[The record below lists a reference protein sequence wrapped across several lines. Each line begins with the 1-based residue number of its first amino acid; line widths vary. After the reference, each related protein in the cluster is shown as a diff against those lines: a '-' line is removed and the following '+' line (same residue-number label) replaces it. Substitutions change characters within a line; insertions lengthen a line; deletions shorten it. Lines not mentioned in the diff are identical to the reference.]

1 MNIDIDKVFLTLKLE
16 FSNLEEALLAKQRLG
31 EYFKNIRLN
40 VEKVN
45 YKRKLMR
52 QKLILER
59 LNVHHEPVLI
69 GYLWRLVRPGMNIS
83 YKQFSRD
90 ISELLLKGDI
100 CGKRQKGYG
109 GNTTILWVKG
119 YESATDK
126 YKRKF

>member
-1 MNIDIDKVFLTLKLE
+1 MNLDIDKVFLTLKLE
-16 FSNLEEALLAKQRLG
+16 FSSLEEALLAKQRLG
-31 EYFKNIRLN
+31 EYFKNIQLN

-45 YKRKLMR
+45 YKRKLER

-59 LNVHHEPVLI
+59 LTAHHEPVLI

-100 CGKRQKGYG
+100 CGKR
-109 GNTTILWVKG
+109 
-119 YESATDK
+119 
-126 YKRKF
+126 